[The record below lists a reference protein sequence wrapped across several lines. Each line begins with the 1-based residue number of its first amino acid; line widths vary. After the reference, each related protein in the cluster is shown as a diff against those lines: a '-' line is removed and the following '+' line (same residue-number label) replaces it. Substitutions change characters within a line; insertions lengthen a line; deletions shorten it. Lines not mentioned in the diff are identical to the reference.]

1 MTSKKKIEKSNE
13 IRSPEFGKRVRAVRK
28 HLKLKQQ
35 EMADNLNISLPN
47 LSNIENGTS
56 YPSYD
61 FFYNMVAHYNVN
73 LNYLLFGGREEM
85 FRTPGKNVTSKDSD
99 TDEDPIEKE
108 LRLIRSR
115 DDFREFFQSFFGSRV
130 IQYHIMSEFFD
141 FIEKKG
147 KDVDIQM
154 KFQQEDAPDEK

>member
-1 MTSKKKIEKSNE
+1 MNQWEIQTSTHVFTMTHIIYSN
-13 IRSPEFGKRVRAVRK
+13 KQ
-28 HLKLKQQ
+28 LKQQ

-85 FRTPGKNVTSKDSD
+85 FRAPGKEVPSKDTD

-141 FIEKKG
+141 FIETPIRQIG
-147 KDVDIQM
+147 LILPPFPAIIFLEMQV
-154 KFQQEDAPDEK
+154 